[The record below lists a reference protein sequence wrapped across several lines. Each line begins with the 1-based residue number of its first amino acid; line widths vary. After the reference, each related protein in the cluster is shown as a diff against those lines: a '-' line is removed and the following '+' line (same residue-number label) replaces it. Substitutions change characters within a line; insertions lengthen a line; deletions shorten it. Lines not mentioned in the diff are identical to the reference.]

1 MIREVERDIKDRNK
15 YKKEEL
21 KVFDKAI
28 ATRQN
33 RAGTI
38 REINAIPY
46 TRKDKNKEVATGPND
61 EAREAGAKQKL
72 NIFDT

>member
-1 MIREVERDIKDRNK
+1 M
-15 YKKEEL
+15 
-21 KVFDKAI
+21 FDKAI

-46 TRKDKNKEVATGPND
+46 TRKDKTKEVTQGQNE
-61 EAREAGAKQKL
+61 EARDAGAKQKL